1 MRPPQGPDTALKLL
15 GETAAVHSAAPAQA
29 YVVRN
34 QAEETCRMEALS
46 CLKRHLAGV
55 VDSALKEIRVMDRTG
70 VGDRFAVAA

>member
-1 MRPPQGPDTALKLL
+1 
-15 GETAAVHSAAPAQA
+15 
-29 YVVRN
+29 
-34 QAEETCRMEALS
+34 MEALS